1 MTEDWRLRTAAA
13 TALLALIA
21 AGAVPA
27 VAAEPEPPRG
37 VFSAQFD
44 NDLFQGMDQNYTSG
58 ARFSYVA
65 PMEPTHP
72 LRPLARALPLVEG
85 DLRVSYALAQKLFTP
100 RDVSQSQPILNDEP
114 YAGYLYVG
122 IGFESEQRGEAGRSI
137 LESVELQ
144 VGVVGPDAYGEQTQ
158 KAAHR
163 LFGAQDPMGWDNQLN
178 NELAINLYY
187 DRAWVGWYGTAIGQ
201 PNSGYR
207 IDLSPYVG
215 AALGNVYTYAAA
227 GATLR
232 FGPNLPPSLGPSSIR
247 PGPPGTDYYRPV
259 SEMRW
264 YLFAALEGWAYARNI
279 FLDGNTFTDS
289 QSVDKYPFV
298 GDLRVGLSLQLG
310 RYRFS
315 FSETIGTKQF
325 HGQESNSFGSLSLSY
340 AF

>member
-1 MTEDWRLRTAAA
+1 MTEAGKMRTAAG

-21 AGAVPA
+21 AGFVPA
-27 VAAEPEPPRG
+27 VAAEAEPPRG

-44 NDLFQGMDQNYTSG
+44 NDLFQGTDQNYTSG

-65 PMEPTHP
+65 PMAPSHP
-72 LRPLARALPLVEG
+72 LRSFARALPLVEG
-85 DLRVSYALAQKLFTP
+85 DLRVSYALAQKIFTP
-100 RDVSQSQPILNDEP
+100 VDVSQTQPIPDDEP

-122 IGFESEQRGEAGRSI
+122 IGIEAEQRREGGRSI
-137 LESVELQ
+137 LDSVELQ
-144 VGVVGPDAYGEQTQ
+144 VGVVGPAALGEQTQ

-163 LFGAQDPMGWDNQLN
+163 LFGSEDPKGWDNQLN
-178 NELAINLYY
+178 NEPAINLYY
-187 DRAWVGWYGTAIGQ
+187 DRAWVGWYGTAVG
-201 PNSGYR
+201 PPESGYR

-232 FGPNLPPSLGPSSIR
+232 FGPQLPPSLGPSSIR
-247 PGPPGTDYYRPV
+247 PGSPGTNYYRPV
-259 SEMRW
+259 SDMRW

-298 GDLRVGLSLQLG
+298 GELRLGFTMQLG
-310 RYRFS
+310 RYQLT
-315 FSETIGTKQF
+315 FSESFGTRQF
-325 HGQESNSFGSLSLSY
+325 HGQESNRFGTLSLSY